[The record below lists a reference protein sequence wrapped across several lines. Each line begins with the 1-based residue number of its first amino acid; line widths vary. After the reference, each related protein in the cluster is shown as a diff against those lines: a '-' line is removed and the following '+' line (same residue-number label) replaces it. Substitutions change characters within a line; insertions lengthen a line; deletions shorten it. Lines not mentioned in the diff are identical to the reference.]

1 MRKDIQKIFVS
12 AARFVNSYQRTSLN
26 GLGQIEITRVN
37 LSLPRL
43 GAAFHDYKL
52 VQISDLHIGTW
63 LNRSR
68 LEGVVEM
75 INREEPDLV
84 AITGDFVTYDPDEF
98 EEDLVG
104 ALQKL
109 EPRDSSVAILGNHDH
124 WTDPVLI
131 RRILHQSNV
140 IDLSNR
146 VLTLRRGEDSLH
158 IAGVDDTMEKLDDL
172 DFVLEQT
179 PEEGAA
185 ILLAHEP
192 DFARKSASSGRF
204 DLQLSGHSHGG
215 QIVLPLV
222 GPPVLPPLGRKYP
235 KGSYKIKDMHLYTN
249 RGIGTTSI
257 RLRINCPP
265 EIAVLALQV
274 LD

>member
-1 MRKDIQKIFVS
+1 LRKDIQKIFVS

>member
-1 MRKDIQKIFVS
+1 LRKDIQKIFVS

-98 EEDLVG
+98 EEDLVA

-172 DFVLEQT
+172 DFVLEQI

-235 KGSYKIKDMHLYTN
+235 KGFYKIKDMHLYTN

>member
-235 KGSYKIKDMHLYTN
+235 KGFYKIKDMHLYTN

>member
-1 MRKDIQKIFVS
+1 
-12 AARFVNSYQRTSLN
+12 
-26 GLGQIEITRVN
+26 
-37 LSLPRL
+37 
-43 GAAFHDYKL
+43 
-52 VQISDLHIGTW
+52 
-63 LNRSR
+63 
-68 LEGVVEM
+68 M

-235 KGSYKIKDMHLYTN
+235 KGFYKIKDMHLYTN

>member
-140 IDLSNR
+140 IDLSNH

-172 DFVLEQT
+172 DFVLEQI

-235 KGSYKIKDMHLYTN
+235 KGFYKIKDMHLYTN

>member
-172 DFVLEQT
+172 DFVLEQI

-235 KGSYKIKDMHLYTN
+235 KGFYKIKDMHLYTN

>member
-1 MRKDIQKIFVS
+1 LRKDIQKIFVS

-172 DFVLEQT
+172 DFVLEQI

-235 KGSYKIKDMHLYTN
+235 KGFYKIKDMHLYTN

>member
-1 MRKDIQKIFVS
+1 LRKDIQKIFVS

-235 KGSYKIKDMHLYTN
+235 KGFYKIKDMHLYTN